1 MKRLSMILSMMLVP
15 MTVAAQ
21 ENIAKDKEA
30 RSGGVANV
38 ASASA
43 DDSVDTAMQPRLLP
57 APSKTPVLRRR
68 GSMVG
73 YIEDATVETAFR
85 IRFETAFHDDFP
97 DRAEFFYGKC
107 GCYRDLATTNP
118 AYDPNAPGPRP
129 GAVTDLNFQQLY
141 FQGQYAFSNRASA
154 FVELPLR
161 WIQPQTFSGGGTGFA
176 SQGGVSDLRAGV
188 KLALMTS
195 PEQIVTAQL
204 KAYFPTGDAGRGL
217 GTDHVSLEP
226 VVLYTRAADRFQ
238 LESEFGFWFPAG
250 GSAPN
255 PTSASGNFSGNI
267 LMYGIG
273 PSYEVYSKNGL
284 RFAPVVELVGWSVL
298 SGYQTGATPDA
309 SGTNIVNIKFGARTS
324 FEPHGSFYI
333 GYGHALT
340 SASWYNDIVRFEYRY
355 SF

>member
-1 MKRLSMILSMMLVP
+1 MLVP
-15 MTVAAQ
+15 MTIAAQ
-21 ENIAKDKEA
+21 ENIAKDRDA
-30 RSGGVANV
+30 RSDVVAN
-38 ASASA
+38 AGSTSPDAP
-43 DDSVDTAMQPRLLP
+43 VDTAMQPRP
-57 APSKTPVLRRR
+57 VVTPSKTPVFRRR

-73 YIEDATVETAFR
+73 YIEDATVETAVR

-97 DRAEFFYGKC
+97 DRAEFFYAKC
-107 GCYRDLATTNP
+107 GCYRDLATTNS

-129 GAVTDLNFQQLY
+129 GVVTDLNFQQLY
-141 FQGQYAFSNRASA
+141 LQGQYAFSNRASA
-154 FVELPLR
+154 FAELPLR

-195 PEQIVTAQL
+195 PEQIVTAQV
-204 KAYFPTGDAGRGL
+204 KAYFPTGDAERGL
-217 GTDHVSLEP
+217 GTNHVSFEP
-226 VVLYTRAADRFQ
+226 VVLYTRAADRFL
-238 LESEFGFWFPAG
+238 LESQIGFWLPAG

-255 PTSASGNFSGNI
+255 PTSTSGNFSGNVF
-267 LMYGIG
+267 MYGIG

-298 SGYQTGATPDA
+298 SGYQTGATADA

-324 FEPHGSFYI
+324 FNPHGSFYI

>member
-1 MKRLSMILSMMLVP
+1 MKRLLMILSMMLVP
-15 MTVAAQ
+15 LTIAAQ
-21 ENIAKDKEA
+21 ENITKDKDA
-30 RSGGVANV
+30 RSEEVANTG
-38 ASASA
+38 SATPDA
-43 DDSVDTAMQPRLLP
+43 PVDTAMQHRPVP
-57 APSKTPVLRRR
+57 VPSKTPALRRR

-73 YIEDATVETAFR
+73 YIEDATVETAVR
-85 IRFETAFHDDFP
+85 IRFETAFHNDFP
-97 DRAEFFYGKC
+97 DRAEFFYAKC
-107 GCYRDLATTNP
+107 GCYRDLPTTAD

-129 GAVTDLNFQQLY
+129 GVVTDLNFQQLY
-141 FQGQYAFSNRASA
+141 LQGQYAFSSRASA
-154 FVELPLR
+154 FAELPLR

-195 PEQIVTAQL
+195 PEQIVTAQVR
-204 KAYFPTGDAGRGL
+204 AYFPTGDAERGL
-217 GTDHVSLEP
+217 GTDHVSFEP
-226 VVLYTRAADRFQ
+226 VILYTRAADRFL

-255 PTSASGNFSGNI
+255 PTSTSGNFSGNI

-298 SGYQTGATPDA
+298 SGYQTADPKDA
-309 SGTNIVNIKFGARTS
+309 SGTNIVNIKLGARTS
-324 FEPHGSFYI
+324 FNQHGSFYV